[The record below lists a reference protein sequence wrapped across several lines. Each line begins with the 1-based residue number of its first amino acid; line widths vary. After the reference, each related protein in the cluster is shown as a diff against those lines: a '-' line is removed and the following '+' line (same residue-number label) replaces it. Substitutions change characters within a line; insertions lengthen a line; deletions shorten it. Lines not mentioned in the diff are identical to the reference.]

1 MCWKRPF
8 FSFRSATVFITAFML
23 VLPTLETIPDSRD
36 WKMYFATERQKKKKF
51 FNWLHLLQLPRPRR
65 RHSCSADWNTYPHT
79 GYVGST
85 SQSQG
90 SESGVKLRSPQ
101 PHKDTKT
108 QPRTN
113 SPPRHWAFFSSLSCE
128 KEWRSAPVTLL
139 WWRQYSEL
147 HVNAWFSLL
156 TCAGDWFGMSH
167 ENEIVLLFLRHTQT
181 CRLSTTRISSQ
192 GG

>member
-8 FSFRSATVFITAFML
+8 FSFRSATVHHCLYVSSTYTGNHPWEQGL
-23 VLPTLETIPDSRD
+23 ENVLCN
-36 WKMYFATERQKKKKF
+36 WKTKKKKF